1 MNTLTLLVTYK
12 TKPNM
17 AKAFVEAVTDAGLLD
32 TIRAEDG
39 CLRYDYYYPATLSNE
54 VLLVEAW
61 ESAEHQ
67 STHLQQ
73 PHMQQVAAIK
83 AVYVTDTTVQKFTNI
98 Q

>member
-12 TKPNM
+12 TKPAM
-17 AKAFVEAVTDAGLLD
+17 AMAFVDAVTDAGLLD

-39 CLRYDYYYPATLSNE
+39 CLRYDYYYPATDSDE

-61 ESAEHQ
+61 ESADQ
-67 STHLQQ
+67 QAIHLAQ

-83 AVYVTDTTVQKFTNI
+83 ALYVTDTTVEKLTNV
-98 Q
+98 

>member
-12 TKPNM
+12 TQTDM
-17 AKAFVEAVTDAGLLD
+17 AKAFVEAVSDADLLD
-32 TIRAEDG
+32 TIRAEAG
-39 CLRYDYYYPATLSNE
+39 CLRYDYYYPATSSNE

-67 STHLQQ
+67 RTHLQQ

-83 AVYVTDTTVQKFTNI
+83 AVYVTDTTLEKLTSV
-98 Q
+98 